1 MEMSW
6 NFKVGRLRSQTRRCE
21 GIGRAQG
28 GEKKKREMWVAGV
41 VPKGLRKFK
50 FSVENWEAVYGM
62 E

>member
-1 MEMSW
+1 MD
-6 NFKVGRLRSQTRRCE
+6 VLRE
-21 GIGRAQG
+21 G
-28 GEKKKREMWVAGV
+28 KKKREMWVAGV